1 MKRFYEEKIL
11 PHCIDL
17 ACASKQM
24 RRQREKVVPE
34 ATGDV
39 LEIGFGSGRNLPY
52 FDRGK
57 VRRIYGLEPSQGMRQ
72 KAMPAVIESALEG
85 EFIDLPGEE
94 IPLPDRS
101 VDTVLVTFTLCTI
114 PDAVAALKGMRR
126 VLKPG
131 GRLLYAEH
139 GRAPDAGVRRW
150 RTRLNPAWRSLAGG
164 CHLDRDIPSLIEAA
178 GFSIKS
184 DRRRYIP
191 GIRLLSYH
199 YWGYAV
205 ARN

>member
-17 ACASKQM
+17 ACASKPM
-24 RRQREKVVPE
+24 RRQREKVVSQ

-39 LEIGFGSGRNLPY
+39 LEIGFGSGRNLPH

-57 VRRIYGLEPSQGMRQ
+57 VRRIYGLEPSQGMRR
-72 KAMPAVIESALEG
+72 KAMPAVIESALEV

-114 PDAVAALKGMRR
+114 PDAVAALEGMRR

-150 RTRLNPAWRSLAGG
+150 QSRLNPAWRSLAGG

-184 DRRRYIP
+184 DQRRYIL